1 MIDVVLI
8 GHGNVG
14 SHLAKV
20 FTSTKGINLLQVFST
35 RKFESDNPLKSIK
48 ITSLA
53 EVNKTAEVYIIAVPD
68 DVISEVTDI
77 LPLENRLVVHTSG
90 SVSMNEIDTKHRRG
104 VFYPLQTFSKGTTV
118 NFSEI
123 PVCLEAENKQDLILL
138 KKLGQL
144 VSKNV
149 SEISSKERS
158 EMHVAA
164 VFVNNFVNEL
174 YHISED
180 IMKEHNLDFELF
192 KPLIKE
198 TANKIQSLSPALAQT
213 GPAKRNDKKT
223 IERHLGQL
231 KNKNH
236 KAIYELLTKSIVNR
250 RNED

>member
-14 SHLAKV
+14 SHLAQV
-20 FTSTKGINLLQVFST
+20 FTNTKGINLLQVFST
-35 RKFESDNPLKSIK
+35 RKFESDNPLVSIK

-68 DVISEVTDI
+68 DVISEVTNI

>member
-14 SHLAKV
+14 SHLAQV
-20 FTSTKGINLLQVFST
+20 FTNTKGINLLQVFST
-35 RKFESDNPLKSIK
+35 RKFESDNPLVSIK

-68 DVISEVTDI
+68 DVISEVTNI

-123 PVCLEAENKQDLILL
+123 PVCLEAENKLDLILL

-213 GPAKRNDKKT
+213 GPAKRNDNKT

>member
-14 SHLAKV
+14 SHLARV
-20 FTSTKGINLLQVFST
+20 FTSTKGINLIQVFST
-35 RKFESDNPLKSIK
+35 RKFDNVNPLESIR
-48 ITSLA
+48 IVDLA
-53 EVNKTAEVYIIAVPD
+53 ELNKTAEVYIVAVPD
-68 DVISEVTDI
+68 DAISKVSNT
-77 LPLENRLVVHTSG
+77 LSLENKLVVHTSG
-90 SVSMNEIDTKHRRG
+90 SVSMNEISSKHRRG

-118 NFSEI
+118 DFSEI
-123 PVCLEAENKQDLILL
+123 PVCLEAENKQDLNLL
-138 KKLGQL
+138 KKLGHL

-180 IMKEHNLDFELF
+180 IMKEHNLDFKLF

-198 TANKIQSLSPALAQT
+198 TANKVQSLSPASAQT

-231 KNKNH
+231 KNKDH
-236 KAIYELLTKSIVNR
+236 KEIYELLTKSIINR
-250 RNED
+250 RNND